1 MENREKVIMISF
13 SFWRIW
19 KLTGTKVKGPWSATE
34 VGPSLVEAGI
44 AEMGT
49 EGARAKCG
57 SGQNVDK
64 MWQ

>member
-1 MENREKVIMISF
+1 MENPEKVIMISF
-13 SFWRIW
+13 SFWRWIW
-19 KLTGTKVKGPWSATE
+19 KLTGTKVNPWSATE

-64 MWQ
+64 M